1 MSMLFYMTFPLFSNR
16 CYDAPKNSPKFNKC
30 IKKVENICQSHK
42 IRALKVLRYSIFS
55 LQKMMTSNPDLVIIY
70 LMRDPRAVMWSRTK
84 TFGYPRK
91 EVRGKISVSCEDA
104 MQILPMR
111 ISQRDKMYKLTLA
124 ETLKGFINFIDSQ
137 RLALHMNCRG
147 RPISIRSVSIRSF
160 SIQKGPI
167 SIRSFSIHNGREK
180 NFDNIS

>member
-1 MSMLFYMTFPLFSNR
+1 MENPGRDKPSMWTNVCFYYKAQGQQIEEKNKNIARSMLFYMTFPLFSNR

-91 EVRGKISVSCEDA
+91 EVRGKISVLCEEE
-104 MQILPMR
+104 L
-111 ISQRDKMYKLTLA
+111 
-124 ETLKGFINFIDSQ
+124 
-137 RLALHMNCRG
+137 
-147 RPISIRSVSIRSF
+147 
-160 SIQKGPI
+160 
-167 SIRSFSIHNGREK
+167 
-180 NFDNIS
+180 